1 MNMRF
6 MVAGALVL
14 ASLGGCAADTQTTS
28 AGTTSAGYT
37 SKCIPDGY
45 ATDCPNPTG
54 TNPMAAL
61 WTTITGKPSAAHA
74 SASTTRPPS

>member
-1 MNMRF
+1 MNMQF
-6 MVAGALVL
+6 MAAAALVL
-14 ASLGGCAADTQTTS
+14 ASLGGCAADTQTAS
-28 AGTTSAGYT
+28 GGYT

-45 ATDCPNPTG
+45 SVDCPNPTG